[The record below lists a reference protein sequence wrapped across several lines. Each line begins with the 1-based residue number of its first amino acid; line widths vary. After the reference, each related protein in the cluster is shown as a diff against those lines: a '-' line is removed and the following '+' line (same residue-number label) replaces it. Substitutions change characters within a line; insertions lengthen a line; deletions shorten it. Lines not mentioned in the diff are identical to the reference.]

1 MNRLSVGSVGQYN
14 KNIQE
19 FINKIGRS
27 NYMSQ
32 ELRYNGMDFYSSQD
46 RQQTTTT
53 DTDAGYILG
62 RPDHFTM
69 TTHLS
74 SLVTLTWLRIID
86 NSLWKTFDNL
96 DLSLV
101 TSRRDHLWKILN
113 IWLAIW
119 AWYLLENNITLKYH
133 NTFMTVTSDRKEGK
147 SGLFLANIAIPLKW
161 LLNQNGKKTRELYH
175 LKEWVSTCKC
185 RKWMSVIM

>member
-86 NSLWKTFDNL
+86 NSL
-96 DLSLV
+96 
-101 TSRRDHLWKILN
+101 
-113 IWLAIW
+113 
-119 AWYLLENNITLKYH
+119 
-133 NTFMTVTSDRKEGK
+133 
-147 SGLFLANIAIPLKW
+147 
-161 LLNQNGKKTRELYH
+161 
-175 LKEWVSTCKC
+175 
-185 RKWMSVIM
+185 